1 MHRERTVMKAK
12 MILFHVPEDQELLA
26 AFGEVALRHE
36 HMNHILKMT
45 IKSLAGSTPAEA
57 LAATMYESSSQL
69 RDRVRK
75 LARKR
80 LGEGTPLLKLQAML
94 TTCGRLTDKRNELVH
109 GLWAQELD
117 GNAHVRDAYG
127 STRPLPT
134 VQELRELAKEI
145 EELTNRLNFERLEG
159 FLKQALSERGDS

>member
-1 MHRERTVMKAK
+1 MTKAK
-12 MILFHVPEDQELLA
+12 MIFFHVPEDQELLA

-45 IKSLAGSTPAEA
+45 IKSLAGLTPAEA
-57 LAATMYESSSQL
+57 LAATLYESSTQL

-80 LGEGTPLLKLQAML
+80 LGEGTPLLKLQARL
-94 TTCGRLTDKRNELVH
+94 ATCKKLTDKRNELVH

-117 GNAHVRDAYG
+117 GNAHVRNAYG
-127 STRPLPT
+127 GARLLPT

-145 EELTNRLNFERLEG
+145 KELTNQLNFERLEG
-159 FLKQALSERGDS
+159 FLKQALSEPERC